1 MAQGKPGRPR
11 SDSLKLHLAL
21 PKDIGSWVEKQ
32 TEAQPFCRSRQDF
45 YSWCTGT
52 GNEEGELNRTNG
64 TRPVTKG
71 HKDSKTK
78 NPNQVAA

>member
-45 YSWCTGT
+45 IVGVLEQVMKKENST
-52 GNEEGELNRTNG
+52 EQMEL
-64 TRPVTKG
+64 
-71 HKDSKTK
+71 DL
-78 NPNQVAA
+78 